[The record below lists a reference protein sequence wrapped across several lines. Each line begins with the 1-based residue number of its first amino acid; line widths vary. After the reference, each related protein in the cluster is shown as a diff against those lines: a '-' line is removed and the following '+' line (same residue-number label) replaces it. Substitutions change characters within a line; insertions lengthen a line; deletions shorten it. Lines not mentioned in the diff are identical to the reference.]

1 MVNNGCGDMWW
12 CAIIAEAESQVA
24 MWQHSTSDILAR
36 LRALGAFAYAKKQD
50 DDKASSRKKSEKKKN
65 SKSNKKKRERE
76 GGGAE
81 EVEEEEGQE
90 SSKSEAAVLCSKL
103 GLQYVSLRVVGS
115 AACH

>member
-1 MVNNGCGDMWW
+1 VVNNGCGDFWW
-12 CAIIAEAESQVA
+12 CAIIALEAESQVA

-65 SKSNKKKRERE
+65 SKSNKKKRERD
-76 GGGAE
+76 GGAE
-81 EVEEEEGQE
+81 EVEEEGQE

-103 GLQYVSLRVVGS
+103 GLQYVSLQVVGS